1 MRRPVSHAGS
11 GRLAELADRLGL
23 SRALGQFAGSGG
35 RARRPKPA
43 RVLCDLILKCLP
55 TVIARTP
62 AKGRLRWQSGVVI

>member
-1 MRRPVSHAGS
+1 VDTTHAFEVVVVDARPVSHAGS

-43 RVLCDLILKCLP
+43 TVLCDLILLP
-55 TVIARTP
+55 KEAWTR
-62 AKGRLRWQSGVVI
+62 